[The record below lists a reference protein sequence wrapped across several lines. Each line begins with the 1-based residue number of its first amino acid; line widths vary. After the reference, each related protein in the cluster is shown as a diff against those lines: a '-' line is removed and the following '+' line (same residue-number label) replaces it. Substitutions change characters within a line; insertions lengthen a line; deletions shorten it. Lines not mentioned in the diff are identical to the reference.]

1 MTTDSNR
8 KDFSEPEMGDSNVKR
23 KVFNMTRPDQYM
35 CWLYEEV
42 NDELKVR
49 VPELS
54 EAERA
59 IIVARF
65 VDRFDFDNTASAHK
79 SAGGIADMLIS
90 ELDFDR

>member
-1 MTTDSNR
+1 
-8 KDFSEPEMGDSNVKR
+8 
-23 KVFNMTRPDQYM
+23 MTRPDQYM

-42 NDELKVR
+42 NEELKSR
-49 VPELS
+49 IPELS

-90 ELDFDR
+90 ELNLKKVG